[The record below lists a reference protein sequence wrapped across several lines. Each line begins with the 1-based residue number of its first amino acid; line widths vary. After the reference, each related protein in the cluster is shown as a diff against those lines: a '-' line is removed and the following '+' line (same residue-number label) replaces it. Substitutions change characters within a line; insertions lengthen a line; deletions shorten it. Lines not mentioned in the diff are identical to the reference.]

1 MALAKVELGG
11 GRVAYIREE
20 ITVGQAED
28 FTFLV
33 THWIGDDAGKELR
46 GAIVYAIVFVERFDG
61 FDGLDWP
68 KLDEVS
74 VDVDSPEVAA
84 RYKAT
89 RRNLSLAMLK
99 SIMNEVDKRM
109 SPSEKLEGN

>member
-1 MALAKVELGG
+1 MALAKVELGA
-11 GRVAYIREE
+11 GRVAFIREE

-33 THWIGDDAGKELR
+33 SNWIGDSAGKEIR
-46 GAIVYAIVFVERFDG
+46 GAIVYAIVFVERFEG

-74 VDVDSPEVAA
+74 VDSPEVAA

-99 SIMNEVDKRM
+99 SIMTEVDKRM
-109 SPSEKLEGN
+109 NPSEQLEGN

>member
-1 MALAKVELGG
+1 MALAKVELGA

-46 GAIVYAIVFVERFDG
+46 GAMVYAIVFVERFDG

-68 KLDEVS
+68 KLEEVS
-74 VDVDSPEVAA
+74 VDSTSVEA
-84 RYKAT
+84 RYRAT
-89 RRNLSLAMLK
+89 RRNLSLPQLK
-99 SIMNEVDKRM
+99 KLMTEVDARM
-109 SPSEKLEGN
+109 NRSEQLEGN